1 MTLSVTASQMTPTKF
16 DTLLVPLYRQTQL
29 TGGSGRIG
37 ILTLDTEELVD
48 AFNTVRDDE
57 RRYGI
62 VVRQDVSTGTALGA
76 SVEVEL
82 GEPALGLGLLADKF
96 DDVLQFPRGRSTVP
110 RFFWLEHGLAHTDE
124 ELNAHTV
131 FTQYKQV
138 IELVSLLAKAAAYFD
153 KDTEELVFLKSGKV
167 SLPVRYTATDLDGLN
182 MPALKAMLG
191 QFDGSDKLHEQ
202 LLPIL
207 ADAVVKHVS
216 GLEPSRRFASLL
228 GHLADVAKD
237 FDDGRRLYVASF
249 SYEKVR
255 SQLEADMLDELARIN
270 KTFADVQGQI
280 LGIPVATVLVAT
292 QFKMTTVWGQ
302 EAWVNTAV
310 LLGVLVFVVL
320 ANFVMRNQLHTL
332 SALDTEIKRKQKKVL
347 GEYAMIKDMVSGTFP
362 KLESRLA
369 LQRMA
374 FWAVQCILVIGFFAA
389 AALYLAMTKPAWQFV
404 SGLF

>member
-1 MTLSVTASQMTPTKF
+1 MTTRQMKPTKF

-29 TGGSGRIG
+29 CGGSGRTG
-37 ILTLDTEELVD
+37 VLTLDTAELVD
-48 AFNTVRDDE
+48 VFNMVRNDE

-62 VVRQDVSTGTALGA
+62 VLRQDVSAGIALGT

-82 GEPALGLGLLADKF
+82 VDPATGLGLLADKF

-110 RFFWLEHGLAHTDE
+110 RFFWLEHGLAHADD
-124 ELNAHTV
+124 ELNSHAV
-131 FTQYKQV
+131 FTRYKQV

-167 SLPVRYTATDLDGLN
+167 SLPVRYTTTDLDSLN
-182 MPALKAMLG
+182 MPALQSMLG

-207 ADAVVKHVS
+207 ADAVVKHVG

-228 GHLADVAKD
+228 SHLSDVAKD

-292 QFKMTTVWGQ
+292 QFKVTAVWRQ
-302 EAWVNTAV
+302 EAWVNTAI

-332 SALDTEIKRKQKKVL
+332 AALEAEIKRKKTKVL
-347 GEYAMIKDMVSGTFP
+347 SEYAVIRDMVSGTFP
-362 KLESRLA
+362 KLESRLK
-369 LQRMA
+369 LQRLA
-374 FWAVQCILVIGFFAA
+374 FWTVQCILVTGFLAA
-389 AALYLAMTKPAWQFV
+389 AALYLAMTEPAWLFLR
-404 SGLF
+404 GLFSGSP